1 MKSITC
7 LVAATIAVA
16 ITACQP
22 IPIDVQV
29 DCADWNDTFF
39 FDAAEAPDVTR
50 CLQSGADPNARDE
63 DGWTPLVSAA
73 TFTSNPAVI
82 VALLNAGADPNART
96 DDGETPL
103 LGATAFTVNPAVIV
117 ALLDA
122 GADPNART
130 DDGWTPL
137 HWAAR
142 LTDNSAVIVALL
154 DAGADPNARDEDGW
168 TPWDMAQEN
177 DALDGTDALRWLND
191 ARFQ

>member
-29 DCADWNDTFF
+29 DCADWNGTFF

-82 VALLNAGADPNART
+82 VCPAQCWSRPQRADRRRHDTPGKCGNFHLQSRRDCCSARRRSRPHRAG
-96 DDGETPL
+96 
-103 LGATAFTVNPAVIV
+103 
-117 ALLDA
+117 
-122 GADPNART
+122 
-130 DDGWTPL
+130 
-137 HWAAR
+137 
-142 LTDNSAVIVALL
+142 
-154 DAGADPNARDEDGW
+154 
-168 TPWDMAQEN
+168 
-177 DALDGTDALRWLND
+177 
-191 ARFQ
+191 

>member
-1 MKSITC
+1 M
-7 LVAATIAVA
+7 
-16 ITACQP
+16 
-22 IPIDVQV
+22 
-29 DCADWNDTFF
+29 
-39 FDAAEAPDVTR
+39 
-50 CLQSGADPNARDE
+50 
-63 DGWTPLVSAA
+63 
-73 TFTSNPAVI
+73 
-82 VALLNAGADPNART
+82 
-96 DDGETPL
+96 
-103 LGATAFTVNPAVIV
+103 